1 MKHITVRKL
10 VHRIHRMSRPQFV
23 AKNHTIM
30 YYLAIYKPFM
40 WLTLINFETV
50 LRQCMSRN
58 IKEINILESLTKN
71 ELGHLL

>member
-1 MKHITVRKL
+1 
-10 VHRIHRMSRPQFV
+10 MSRPQFV